1 MKKIKLI
8 LTYLFIVSLAFAGCN
23 NDDTNNNSNNIDP
36 IIGKWKTIELNENG
50 IKQKIAECEL
60 QNTIEYLNDGKI
72 IDTYFEPNS
81 NNGCDKIVDNSGSWK
96 KISDLEYQIILDDGD
111 VNYISPISFSKNNTV
126 HVQKFTIQDGE
137 EKSEQLNKYQKIE

>member
-1 MKKIKLI
+1 MKKIKLT
-8 LTYLFIVSLAFAGCN
+8 LTYLLIVSLAFASCN
-23 NDDTNNNSNNIDP
+23 DDDTNNTGNDIDP
-36 IIGKWKTIELNENG
+36 IIGKWKAIELNENG
-50 IKQKIAECEL
+50 IKQEIAECEL

-111 VNYISPISFSKNNTV
+111 VNYISPISFSKNNTE
-126 HVQKFTIQDGE
+126 QIQEYTIQDGE